1 MSEELNRIYKYVDG
15 HKRVRKENSSGDET
29 IDKSEKRNYMKILA
43 IIVNI
48 FLPGFGTLIVKKFV
62 QGINQI
68 LLSIFAVFLIAT
80 GIGGII
86 GFPLYLIVWIWAIIS
101 SVQSPSHQG

>member
-1 MSEELNRIYKYVDG
+1 
-15 HKRVRKENSSGDET
+15 
-29 IDKSEKRNYMKILA
+29 MKILA

-62 QGINQI
+62 QGILQI
-68 LLSIFAVFLIAT
+68 LLSIFAAFLIAT

>member
-1 MSEELNRIYKYVDG
+1 
-15 HKRVRKENSSGDET
+15 
-29 IDKSEKRNYMKILA
+29 MKIVA
-43 IIVNI
+43 TIVNI

-62 QGINQI
+62 QGILQI
-68 LLSIFAVFLIAT
+68 LLSIFAAFLMAT

>member
-1 MSEELNRIYKYVDG
+1 MGIV
-15 HKRVRKENSSGDET
+15 
-29 IDKSEKRNYMKILA
+29 MKILA

-62 QGINQI
+62 QGILQI
-68 LLSIFAVFLIAT
+68 LLSIFAAFLMAT

-86 GFPLYLIVWIWAIIS
+86 GIPLYLIVWIWAIIS